1 MSRASGLKPWSRRQL
16 LGWPGGW
23 GVVLVG
29 ETRGTVMDPRV
40 KDPRT
45 KFVVFLG
52 RASTVG
58 QGRVVTVK
66 LSQGRIICI
75 RWFTFSKP

>member
-40 KDPRT
+40 KEPRT

-52 RASTVG
+52 RASVAFM
-58 QGRVVTVK
+58 QP
-66 LSQGRIICI
+66 SESFMA
-75 RWFTFSKP
+75 WEE